1 MPITTNIASSNLPH
15 SLQHYAMKFVS
26 DLQII
31 WWSLSVICGRSVVF
45 SRYSDSSTNKTDLHN
60 MTEILFKVALYTI
73 TLSLFRS
80 AIISV
85 LQLSL
90 FRSAFN
96 SEAIQFPH
104 ISPSQCHLFI
114 LLNLSW
120 KYRNWYTA
128 YLMLNDNQ
136 SINQSGCINGHLN
149 AKCACYD
156 VWHTSLS
163 IFNTIVVS
171 RFPKGTKYHKIRPP
185 LMRFD
190 TDAPFLDWQIKI
202 NKFSSLFYA

>member
-1 MPITTNIASSNLPH
+1 MPITTNIASSNPPH

-136 SINQSGCINGHLN
+136 SINQAALMVTWMPNVLAMMYGIHRYLYLTQSWYRDSQKERNI
-149 AKCACYD
+149 
-156 VWHTSLS
+156 
-163 IFNTIVVS
+163 
-171 RFPKGTKYHKIRPP
+171 IRSD
-185 LMRFD
+185 LR
-190 TDAPFLDWQIKI
+190 
-202 NKFSSLFYA
+202 